1 MSRPPAALTPPTT
14 GGVIRRNAGFS
25 LLSQIVGATFTAG
38 LTLFLAR
45 RLGTHGFGVYSLALG
60 IGSLVLFPMDF
71 GISTSMARFV
81 AEHRRDRAG
90 VASVVADGLRLKF
103 LLGLAMSAGL
113 FALAGPLASAFGT
126 HDLLWPVRAIAI
138 ALLGQT
144 MMQTTSVFQALGR
157 VGFQLST
164 ATIESASEVTA
175 SVALVLAGAGVTG
188 AAFGRAFGYLIGGGL
203 TVVLLVRLVG
213 PGSFPRTL
221 RLGENTRR
229 IGTYAGV
236 ILITDGAFT
245 LFNQVD
251 VLVIG
256 AYLGTS
262 AVGIFSAPVRLTGL
276 LGYPGLAISTG
287 VSPLQARNQPGGPNI
302 AAFSTALRVLLIIQA
317 AATAFVLGWADL
329 IVKVTLGSHFGE
341 SASVLRALAPFVFL
355 LGFGPL
361 ASGTV
366 NYLGEARRRV
376 PIAIATALI
385 NLIVDLLL
393 VPRIGVIGGSVGTDL
408 AYALYAPAHL
418 YICQRELRLDLRPA
432 AATLVRTL
440 LAGAAT
446 TGVLL
451 LVGSPLDEVW
461 RIVLGGVAGLSV
473 FVIILRVSG
482 ELKSGEA
489 RALLSQVP
497 LLRRLGAAR
506 AA

>member
-1 MSRPPAALTPPTT
+1 MSQPPAALTPPST
-14 GGVIRRNAGFS
+14 GGAIRRNAVYS
-25 LLSQIVGATFTAG
+25 LLSQIVGAAFTAG

-81 AEHRRDRAG
+81 AEHRSDRAR
-90 VASVVADGLRLKF
+90 VAAVVADGMRLKF
-103 LLGLAMSAGL
+103 LLGLAISGGL
-113 FALAGPLASAFGT
+113 FALAGPLASAYGT
-126 HDLLWPVRAIAI
+126 HALLWPIRAIAI
-138 ALLGQT
+138 SLLGQT
-144 MMQTTSVFQALGR
+144 MMKITAVFQALGR

-164 ATIESASEVTA
+164 STIESAAEVTA

-188 AAFGRAFGYLIGGGL
+188 AAFGRVIGYLMGGGL

-213 PGSFPRTL
+213 TGSFPRTL
-221 RLGENTRR
+221 HLGENTRR
-229 IGTYAGV
+229 IATYAGV

-256 AYLGTS
+256 GYLSTS
-262 AVGIFSAPVRLTGL
+262 AVGIFSAPLRLTGL

-302 AAFSTALRVLLIIQA
+302 AAFNTALRLLLVVQA
-317 AATAFVLGWADL
+317 ALTAFVLGWSGL
-329 IVKVTLGSHFGE
+329 LVKVALGSRFGE

-355 LGFGPL
+355 VGFGPL

-385 NLIVDLLL
+385 NLVLDLVL
-393 VPRIGVIGGSVGTDL
+393 VPRIGVIGGSVGTDV

-432 AATLVRTL
+432 AVTLVRTL
-440 LAGAAT
+440 LAGAAM

-451 LVGSPLDEVW
+451 LVGSPLGEAW

-473 FVIILRVSG
+473 FLIVLRVTG
-482 ELKSGEA
+482 ELKPGEA
-489 RALLSQVP
+489 LALLSHVP
-497 LLRRLGAAR
+497 LLRRLGAER
-506 AA
+506 AG